1 MSSSNPSFRPTGF
14 AVAPSSA
21 TEQALLLLLLPLPKD
36 AARLG
41 KGFGKGRLGRDATR
55 LGAIALAGSAGL
67 SGAGA
72 QEPLAE
78 MLERKRKETC
88 LDSFLFSLIVPFY
101 THRVGEVDT

>member
-1 MSSSNPSFRPTGF
+1 M
-14 AVAPSSA
+14 
-21 TEQALLLLLLPLPKD
+21 LPLPKD

-41 KGFGKGRLGRDATR
+41 KGFGKGRLGRDATG

-78 MLERKRKETC
+78 MCSSMGPVLKENEKKH
-88 LDSFLFSLIVPFY
+88 V
-101 THRVGEVDT
+101 